1 MTSTHTV
8 SSNVSQ
14 LKESATIA
22 VSQRARALKAQGRH
36 IIDLGAG
43 EPDFETPVFIR
54 RAAQRALDEG
64 ATKYTAVE
72 GILPPAGHGSAAD
85 GRIDAIVCRF

>member
-8 SSNVSQ
+8 SGNVAQ

-43 EPDFETPVFIR
+43 EPDFDTPEHIK
-54 RAAQRALDEG
+54 RAA
-64 ATKYTAVE
+64 
-72 GILPPAGHGSAAD
+72 
-85 GRIDAIVCRF
+85 IDAINSGFTGYTVNLGIPELRSALCG